1 MKQEVRMHARR
12 ALLYVPGDD
21 LHKIEKAAG
30 LSVDAIILDIEDG
43 VAQNRK
49 DAARTTISRVLK
61 EMDFGDKE
69 KLVRV
74 NPIGSSGGEKD
85 LREIL
90 PSCPDGIVLPKI
102 HSIDELSHVEHIIAE
117 EETRHGWQKNQINLI
132 VIIETAQAFI
142 NIQNI
147 CGFTDRLDALIFGG
161 EDLAADIGATRTPEA
176 LELLHARSSLV
187 MYAAAFGLQAVD
199 MVTVEFRDLEVL
211 KREARFGAQLGYT
224 GKQIIHPAQIESV
237 QNAFTPSPLELQKAQ
252 ELVDAFEEHQKQGK
266 GAFAFEGKM
275 VDMPVIRRARN
286 ALARGNLAK

>member
-1 MKQEVRMHARR
+1 MHARR

-30 LSVDAIILDIEDG
+30 LRVDAIILDIEDG

-49 DAARTTISRVLK
+49 EVARATISRVLK
-61 EMDFGDKE
+61 EMDFGNKE

-74 NPIGSSGGEKD
+74 NPISSSNGEKD

-102 HSIDELSHVEHIIAE
+102 HSTDELSRVERIIAE
-117 EETRHGWQKNQINLI
+117 EEEKYGFQVGQIRLI

-142 NIQNI
+142 NLQSI

-161 EDLAADIGATRTPEA
+161 EDLAAELGATRTPEA
-176 LELLHARSSLV
+176 LELLYARSSLV
-187 MYAAAFGLQAVD
+187 MHAAAFGLQAVD

-211 KREARFGAQLGYT
+211 KRESRFGAQLGYT
-224 GKQIIHPAQIESV
+224 GKQIIHPAQVEPV
-237 QNAFTPSPLELQKAQ
+237 QNAFTPSSLELKKVQ
-252 ELVDAFEEHQKQGK
+252 ELVDAFEENQKRGK

-275 VDMPVIRRARN
+275 VDMPVIRRAQN
-286 ALARGNLAK
+286 ILARGNVTR